1 MCKDVYRGAEMETKH
16 TPGPWFQSHR
26 KTAPDSYNTQVYTQN
41 GEAIC
46 TLAWYPKPEVNGVV
60 GTYREANARLIAAA
74 PELLA
79 ALKAC
84 HLQMLQ
90 SNNDSEYAI
99 EANEMAKAAIAKAES
114 L

>member
-1 MCKDVYRGAEMETKH
+1 MPVKERLTMCKDVYRGAEMETKH

-60 GTYREANARLIAAA
+60 GTYREANARLIAAC
-74 PELLA
+74 PTMYDFINK
-79 ALKAC
+79 KAGEGDAEAK
-84 HLQMLQ
+84 QII
-90 SNNDSEYAI
+90 STI
-99 EANEMAKAAIAKAES
+99 EHA
-114 L
+114 